1 MKNILKMLVILN
13 LIVMLVL
20 PCSAKSAVNISY
32 NGEELYLEKEA
43 KQVSN
48 SILLPIRALSQYFGY
63 TVNWNGL
70 LGQIDIIGGNKKIS
84 LFINNTKAYVNGE
97 ETRLSVP
104 AQMIEGTAYV
114 PLRFAL
120 EALDMSVD
128 WDSKTQTVNLEGKYT
143 LDRENKQLL
152 VRTKEGKKIL
162 SEVTTL
168 RDKESTLSINVEY
181 ITTKYGSEIVT
192 VSEAIQGGL
201 TATTSTDFYI
211 KEGKIIDKLERPYH
225 YIRESGIAYLGDKI
239 AFGYGR
245 YLRIYNDQTGEMIKE
260 YDLNDFQEGLTLDL
274 MKIGENYAMGR
285 YENMIHVIDFKT
297 GKVTR
302 IFDFVSKE
310 DQDYVF
316 ERDMHLA
323 TDKLK
328 LVWETNNALVFKYY
342 SITTGTEK
350 TITCKLGY

>member
-1 MKNILKMLVILN
+1 MRNILKALVILN
-13 LIVMLVL
+13 LTLMLVV
-20 PCSAKSAVNISY
+20 PCSAKSIVNISY
-32 NGEELYLEKEA
+32 NGEEVYLEKEA
-43 KQVSN
+43 KQINN
-48 SILLPIRALSQYFGY
+48 SILLPIRMLSQYFGY
-63 TVNWNGL
+63 TVNWNSAL
-70 LGQIDIIGGNKKIS
+70 QQIDVTEGNKKIS
-84 LFINNTKAYVNGE
+84 LFLNNTKAYINGE

-104 AQMIEGTAYV
+104 AQMIEGTTYV
-114 PLRFAL
+114 PLRFIG

-128 WDSKTQTVNLEGKYT
+128 WNSKTQTVNLEGKYT
-143 LDRENKQLL
+143 LDRANKQLL
-152 VRTKEGKKIL
+152 VRTKEGKKVL

-168 RDKESTLSINVEY
+168 QDKESTLSINVEY
-181 ITTKYGSEIVT
+181 ITTKNGSEIVT

-201 TATTSTDFYI
+201 TGATRTDFYI

-285 YENMIHVIDFKT
+285 YENMIHVIDFET

-316 ERDMHLA
+316 ESDMYLA

-328 LVWETNNALVFKYY
+328 LVWEADNALVFRYY
-342 SITTGTEK
+342 SVDWVKK
-350 TITCKLGY
+350 TVICKLGY